1 MASAE
6 QIAHALSVQ
15 ALCRTRSRRIRLG
28 EVLVEQGVIDV
39 RTIQKILLEQQ
50 RRRERAVRDGG
61 GDDAPVTGRVGRF
74 EILKVLGRGGMG
86 TVYKARDVKL
96 DRVVALKILAQKW
109 LNDAEFIARF
119 EREAKAVSAL
129 THPNIVQ
136 SFGSGRLSWRP
147 YLMMEFVDGESL
159 GHLLRVN
166 RRLDEFRALT
176 VARDVAGA
184 LGHAHGLS
192 IVHRDVKPDN
202 VLIAASGAVKLTD
215 FGLAKLLQETDELTR
230 SGVAVGTPHYISP
243 EQISATRHVD
253 HRADLYGLGAMLYHM
268 FTGQVPFDAPSNNE
282 ILLKHVDDAA
292 PDPRAKIPDLSSG
305 SAVIVA
311 RLLAKRPDDRYA
323 DAAELIHDLDRVL
336 TDLKPVQSVQKAS
349 EPRGSIFERLKR
361 FFRGG

>member
-1 MASAE
+1 M
-6 QIAHALSVQ
+6 
-15 ALCRTRSRRIRLG
+15 
-28 EVLVEQGVIDV
+28 LVEQGVFEV

-50 RRRERAVRDGG
+50 RRRERT
-61 GDDAPVTGRVGRF
+61 GDDGPVTGRVGPF
-74 EILKVLGRGGMG
+74 DILRVLGRGGMG
-86 TVYKARDVKL
+86 TVYQARDLKQ

-147 YLMMEFVDGESL
+147 YLMMEFVAGESL

-166 RRLDEFRALT
+166 RRLDEVQALT
-176 VARDVAGA
+176 IARDVASA
-184 LGHAHGLS
+184 LGHAHAQG
-192 IVHRDVKPDN
+192 IIHRDVKPDN
-202 VLIAASGAVKLTD
+202 VLIAEDGRVKLTD
-215 FGLAKLLQETDELTR
+215 FGLAKLLQDTDELTR

-268 FTGQVPFDAPSNNE
+268 LTGSVPFDAPSNNE
-282 ILLKHVDDAA
+282 ILLKHVDEAA
-292 PDPRAKIPDLSSG
+292 PDPRTKVPNTSAA
-305 SAVIVA
+305 SAVIIA

-323 DAAELIHDLDRVL
+323 NAAELVLDLERVR
-336 TDLKPVQSVQKAS
+336 TDLKPVQSVQKDPAPAS
-349 EPRGSIFERLKR
+349 SLFGRLAR
-361 FFRGG
+361 FLRMR